1 MTVEVA
7 LASSD
12 HQPWIRAKIQSYL
25 AELSKFVSIEK
36 NFEGQYDY
44 PYLDHYW
51 REPDRHPFIIYLNN
65 EAVGFLLAREDMDP
79 TDGTS
84 LTEISELYILPEFRQ
99 RSVASSAIKKAL
111 GFFPGNWRAAVLPN
125 NEVGRSFWKQ
135 LISVLDPNF
144 TVAPAAFPKNQQVV
158 FSFTA

>member
-1 MTVEVA
+1 MKAEVA
-7 LASSD
+7 LASSN
-12 HQPWIRAKIQSYL
+12 HQPWIKAKMQSYL
-25 AELSKFVSIEK
+25 AELSKFVSIGK

-65 EAVGFLLAREDMDP
+65 EAVGFLLVREDLDP

-84 LTEISELYILPEFRQ
+84 LKEISELYILPAFRQ
-99 RSVASSAIKKAL
+99 RSVASSAIKKVL
-111 GFFPGNWRAAVLPN
+111 GHFPGNWRAAVLPN
-125 NEVGRSFWKQ
+125 NEVGCSFWKQ

-144 TVAPAAFPKNQQVV
+144 TVAPRAFPKNQQVV

>member
-1 MTVEVA
+1 MTVKLA
-7 LASSD
+7 PASSD
-12 HQPWIRAKIQSYL
+12 HRCWITAELQSYL
-25 AELSKFVSIEK
+25 AELSQFASIEK
-36 NFEGQYDY
+36 NAEGQYNY
-44 PYLDHYW
+44 PYLDFYW

-65 EAVGFLLAREDMDP
+65 EAAGFLLVREDLDP
-79 TDGTS
+79 ADGTS
-84 LTEISELYILPEFRQ
+84 ITEIAELYILPAFRE

-144 TVAPAAFPKNQQVV
+144 TVAPAALPKNQQVV

>member
-12 HQPWIRAKIQSYL
+12 HQPWIRAKIQPYL

-65 EAVGFLLAREDMDP
+65 EAVGFLLVREDMDP

-84 LTEISELYILPEFRQ
+84 LTEISELYILPERTPNLVIWED
-99 RSVASSAIKKAL
+99 RSSPVPWKKTKH
-111 GFFPGNWRAAVLPN
+111 FFYC
-125 NEVGRSFWKQ
+125 
-135 LISVLDPNF
+135 
-144 TVAPAAFPKNQQVV
+144 
-158 FSFTA
+158 TACN